1 MEADN
6 DAHALVSV
14 YGPADADLLE
24 DSFHCLWTCEYK
36 GSDNLRIIDISQIL
50 SVVSMQPLPFL
61 PGERNDLWFVAEKS
75 GLDDISLTG
84 YVEPLDEIPVEDEGD
99 GH

>member
-6 DAHALVSV
+6 DAHTMVSV
-14 YGPADADLLE
+14 YGPDDADLLE
-24 DSFHCLWTCEYK
+24 DSFHCLWACGYK
-36 GSDNLRIIDISQIL
+36 GSDNLWIINLSQII
-50 SVVSMQPLPFL
+50 SVVSMQPLAFL
-61 PGERNDLWFVAEKS
+61 PGEHNDLWFVAEKS

-84 YVEPLDEIPVEDEGD
+84 YVEPLDKIPVKDEGD